1 MMLYASG
8 CHQIGGTDDNDAA
21 AEGYELLVD
30 EIGDEEAE
38 AILRNA
44 VYHFLLSQFQCGLFD
59 NPYITEENAINT
71 VWNNQTDA
79 EAKIDQQKIIIMLKN
94 DGVIA
99 QNDGVK
105 KTVYIP
111 MTFTAATEA
120 GSSAEAS
127 PAKWEAAMDI
137 NTVSKYFNVVTDTVG
152 EPSGPDGTYTENDV
166 IRASADDLAACDLI
180 LISMD
185 APSQDST
192 QDADGN
198 WLPANLQYG
207 EYTAVNARRESIAA
221 DTQVNTINDGYY
233 GTKTETV
240 KLNRSYAANTTGKS
254 SKYSQ
259 LELLQYVNTVKGD
272 AKVVVLMSKASG
284 PSVMIFSEV
293 EPLADAILFYYGGS
307 WVFTDVLMEAVNGDF
322 EPTALLPFQM
332 PASMDAVE
340 GTAQK
345 EDVPRDVECYVDAAG
360 NAYDFAFG
368 LNWSGV
374 INDERVATY
383 KVDPLENV
391 QNIRFHYADED

>member
-127 PAKWEAAMDI
+127 PA
-137 NTVSKYFNVVTDTVG
+137 
-152 EPSGPDGTYTENDV
+152 
-166 IRASADDLAACDLI
+166 
-180 LISMD
+180 
-185 APSQDST
+185 
-192 QDADGN
+192 
-198 WLPANLQYG
+198 
-207 EYTAVNARRESIAA
+207 
-221 DTQVNTINDGYY
+221 
-233 GTKTETV
+233 
-240 KLNRSYAANTTGKS
+240 
-254 SKYSQ
+254 
-259 LELLQYVNTVKGD
+259 
-272 AKVVVLMSKASG
+272 
-284 PSVMIFSEV
+284 
-293 EPLADAILFYYGGS
+293 
-307 WVFTDVLMEAVNGDF
+307 
-322 EPTALLPFQM
+322 
-332 PASMDAVE
+332 
-340 GTAQK
+340 
-345 EDVPRDVECYVDAAG
+345 
-360 NAYDFAFG
+360 
-368 LNWSGV
+368 
-374 INDERVATY
+374 
-383 KVDPLENV
+383 
-391 QNIRFHYADED
+391 